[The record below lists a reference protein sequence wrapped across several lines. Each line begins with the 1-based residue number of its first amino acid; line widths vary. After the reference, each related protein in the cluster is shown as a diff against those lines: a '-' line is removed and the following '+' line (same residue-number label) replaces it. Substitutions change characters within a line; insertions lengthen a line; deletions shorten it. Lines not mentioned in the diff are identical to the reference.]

1 VKKICFLFL
10 FTFAYSDQE
19 LEIEIKQSL
28 VSPCCWAG
36 TIYDL
41 DHNPEM
47 ENKISELIK
56 TGYNKN
62 QILDYFVNIHGER
75 VLAVPKAEGFNTL
88 VWIAPII
95 VVIGSLIFMSI
106 FFSKQ
111 EQIEKLNDHNS
122 ELPYNDEIEKELSEM
137 N

>member
-1 VKKICFLFL
+1 MNKNYFILI
-10 FTFAYSDQE
+10 FTFAYSNQE

-56 TGYNKN
+56 SGYSKS
-62 QILDYFVNIHGER
+62 QVLEYFVNIHGER

-95 VVIGSLIFMSI
+95 VIIGSLIFFYM

-111 EQIEKLNDHNS
+111 KPLEKINNKKS
-122 ELPYNDEIEKELSEM
+122 ELLYDDQIEKELSEM

>member
-1 VKKICFLFL
+1 MKKICFIFII
-10 FTFAYSDQE
+10 TFAYSNQE

-47 ENKISELIK
+47 EKKISELIK
-56 TGYNKN
+56 SGYSKN
-62 QILDYFVNIHGER
+62 QVLEYFVNIHGER
-75 VLAVPKAEGFNTL
+75 VLAVPKAEGFNAL

-95 VVIGSLIFMSI
+95 ALIGSLLFLSK
-106 FFSKQ
+106 FFS
-111 EQIEKLNDHNS
+111 EQKYEKKVSSKNL
-122 ELPYNDEIEKELSEM
+122 ELEYDDQIEKELSEM

>member
-1 VKKICFLFL
+1 MKKICFIFI
-10 FTFAYSDQE
+10 FTFAYSNQE

-56 TGYNKN
+56 SGYNKN
-62 QILDYFVNIHGER
+62 QVLEYFVNIHGER

-88 VWIAPII
+88 VWVAPII
-95 VVIGSLIFMSI
+95 VVIGSLIFFCM
-106 FFSKQ
+106 FFLKQ
-111 EQIEKLNDHNS
+111 KPIEKINNKRS
-122 ELPYNDEIEKELSEM
+122 ELLYDDQIEKELSEM

>member
-1 VKKICFLFL
+1 MKKICFIFV
-10 FTFAYSDQE
+10 FTFAYSNQE
-19 LEIEIKQSL
+19 LEIAIKQSL

-56 TGYNKN
+56 SGYSKN
-62 QILDYFVNIHGER
+62 QVLEYFVNIHGER

-88 VWIAPII
+88 VWVAPIV
-95 VVIGSLIFMSI
+95 VVIGSLIFFYM

-111 EQIEKLNDHNS
+111 KPLEKINNKKS
-122 ELPYNDEIEKELSEM
+122 ELLYDDQIEKELSEM

>member
-1 VKKICFLFL
+1 MKKICFLFL

>member
-1 VKKICFLFL
+1 MRKVYFFIF
-10 FTFAYSDQE
+10 FTYVYSNNE

-47 ENKISELIK
+47 ESKITELINS
-56 TGYNKN
+56 GYNKN
-62 QILDYFVNIHGER
+62 QVLDYFVDIHGER

-88 VWIAPII
+88 VWIIPIL
-95 VVIGSLIFMSI
+95 VFIGSLVFLSI
-106 FFSKQ
+106 IFSKQ
-111 EQIEKLNDHNS
+111 KRIKRVSNHKPVLVHD
-122 ELPYNDEIEKELSEM
+122 DEIEKELSEM

>member
-1 VKKICFLFL
+1 MKKICFIFIL
-10 FTFAYSDQE
+10 TFAYSSQE

-47 ENKISELIK
+47 EEKISELIK
-56 TGYNKN
+56 SGYSKS
-62 QILDYFVNIHGER
+62 QVLEYFVNIHGER

-95 VVIGSLIFMSI
+95 VTIGSLIFLSM

-111 EQIEKLNDHNS
+111 KHVEKISTEKSKLLYD
-122 ELPYNDEIEKELSEM
+122 DQIEKELSEM